1 MYTVVKLF
9 ANHFSL
15 TIYIIIQKRRSE
27 GVSWCDRATNNSVK
41 YAYDTNFIIYTAVA
55 DDNSERID

>member
-27 GVSWCDRATNNSVK
+27 GVS
-41 YAYDTNFIIYTAVA
+41 
-55 DDNSERID
+55 